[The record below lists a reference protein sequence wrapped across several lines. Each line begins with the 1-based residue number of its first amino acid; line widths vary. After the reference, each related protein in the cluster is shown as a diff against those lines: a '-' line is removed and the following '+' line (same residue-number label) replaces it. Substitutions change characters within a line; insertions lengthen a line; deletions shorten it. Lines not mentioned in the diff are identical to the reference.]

1 MQGNPV
7 GLILRAIPVLVW
19 LCLSGTVAVRA
30 QVAPLEDPTGF
41 WLVAET
47 GPPVSQGLASIP
59 ILGLAVRAQIGNP
72 RAIWE
77 IRRENDV
84 YTIAIPERDLVFS
97 GLSVADGGFRGEI
110 PDAGTPQGR
119 ISLDIRIADGQLT
132 GRLAFPN
139 YSFELAG
146 RQPESVAALR
156 QAYIAARARLEEL
169 DGPYVVPEIERL
181 RQENIVLIERVRRVE
196 NELRQ
201 RGASAAVRPQAVEPL
216 PAPRISVRGMT
227 ATLAA
232 TRATALRAAPDPG
245 ARIVASLAAGQPIV
259 RLADA
264 AIPGWLLAADTRGAI
279 GYVQASMTGPA
290 ATAASSSAAR
300 TTREI
305 SISFPAWDPGRTG
318 RRMTVLDPGFVSL
331 VGRVR
336 GDAALRDVRIVDG
349 QTVFNPDGSFTSVV
363 PVPREGRKIRIEA
376 SFASGPAT
384 ILEFEIAVGR

>member
-1 MQGNPV
+1 MQGNTV
-7 GLILRAIPVLVW
+7 GLILRAVPVLVW
-19 LCLSGTVAVRA
+19 LCLSGPMPVRA

-47 GPPVSQGLASIP
+47 GPPVNQGLASIP

-77 IRRENDV
+77 IRRENGT
-84 YTIAIPERDLVFS
+84 YTIEIPARDLVFG
-97 GLSVADGGFRGEI
+97 GLSATDGRFRADI
-110 PDAGTPQGR
+110 PDASTQQGR
-119 ISLDIRIADGQLT
+119 ISLDVRIADGRLT

-139 YSFELAG
+139 HAFELEG
-146 RQPESVAALR
+146 RPPESVGALR
-156 QAYIAARARLEEL
+156 QAYVTARARLEEL

-201 RGASAAVRPQAVEPL
+201 RGTSGAVRPQAADPQSG
-216 PAPRISVRGMT
+216 PRISVRGMT

-232 TRATALRAAPDPG
+232 SRATALRAAPDPG
-245 ARIVASLAAGQPIV
+245 AQAVAPVAAGQSLV

-264 AIPGWLLAADTRGAI
+264 AIPGWLLVADARGAV

-290 ATAASSSAAR
+290 ATAAALAAR
-300 TTREI
+300 AAREI
-305 SISFPAWDPGRTG
+305 SISFPAWDAGRTG

-336 GDAALRDVRIVDG
+336 GDAALRDVRIADG

-363 PVPREGRKIRIEA
+363 PVPREGRKVRIEA

-384 ILEFEIAVGR
+384 ILEFDIAVGR

>member
-1 MQGNPV
+1 MQGNTV
-7 GLILRAIPVLVW
+7 GLILRAVLVLVW
-19 LCLSGTVAVRA
+19 LCLSGPMPVRA
-30 QVAPLEDPTGF
+30 QAAPLEDPTGF

-47 GPPVSQGLASIP
+47 GPPVNQGLASIP

-77 IRRENDV
+77 IRRENGT
-84 YTIAIPERDLVFS
+84 YTIEIPARDLVFG
-97 GLSVADGGFRGEI
+97 GLSATDGRFRADI
-110 PDAGTPQGR
+110 PDTSTQQGR
-119 ISLDIRIADGQLT
+119 ISLDVRIADGRLT

-139 YSFELAG
+139 HAFELEG
-146 RQPESVAALR
+146 RPPESVGALR
-156 QAYIAARARLEEL
+156 QAYVAARARLDEL

-201 RGASAAVRPQAVEPL
+201 RGTSGAVRPQAADPQSG
-216 PAPRISVRGMT
+216 PRISVRGMT
-227 ATLAA
+227 STLVAS
-232 TRATALRAAPDPG
+232 RATALRAAPDPG
-245 ARIVASLAAGQPIV
+245 AQAVAPVAAGQSLV

-264 AIPGWLLAADTRGAI
+264 AIPGWLLVADARGAV

-290 ATAASSSAAR
+290 ATAAALAAR
-300 TTREI
+300 AAREI
-305 SISFPAWDPGRTG
+305 SISFPAWDAGRTG

-336 GDAALRDVRIVDG
+336 GDAALRDVRIADG

-363 PVPREGRKIRIEA
+363 PVPREGRKVRIEA

-384 ILEFEIAVGR
+384 ILEFDIAVGR

>member
-1 MQGNPV
+1 MQGNTV
-7 GLILRAIPVLVW
+7 GLILRAVLVLVG
-19 LCLSGTVAVRA
+19 LCLSGPVSVRA

-77 IRRENDV
+77 IRRENDA

-97 GLSVADGGFRGEI
+97 GLAVADGRFHGEI

-119 ISLDIRIADGQLT
+119 ISLDIRIADGRLT

-146 RQPESVAALR
+146 RPPESVEALR
-156 QAYIAARARLEEL
+156 QAYVAARARLDEL

-216 PAPRISVRGMT
+216 PDPRISVRGMA
-227 ATLAA
+227 ATLA
-232 TRATALRAAPDPG
+232 TSRATALRAAPEPG
-245 ARIVASLAAGQPIV
+245 AKIVAPLAAGQPLV

-264 AIPGWLLAADTRGAI
+264 TIPGWLLAADARGAI
-279 GYVQASMTGPA
+279 GYIQAAMTGPA
-290 ATAASSSAAR
+290 ATAASPAAAR
-300 TTREI
+300 ATREI

-336 GDAALRDVRIVDG
+336 GDGTLRDVRIVDG

-376 SFASGPAT
+376 SFANGPAS

>member
-1 MQGNPV
+1 MQGNTV
-7 GLILRAIPVLVW
+7 GLILRAVLVLVW
-19 LCLSGTVAVRA
+19 LCLSGPMPVRA
-30 QVAPLEDPTGF
+30 QAAPLEDPTGF

-47 GPPVSQGLASIP
+47 GPPVNQGLASIP

-77 IRRENDV
+77 IRRENGT
-84 YTIAIPERDLVFS
+84 YTIEIPARDLVFG
-97 GLSVADGGFRGEI
+97 GLSATDGRFRADI
-110 PDAGTPQGR
+110 PDTSTQQGR
-119 ISLDIRIADGQLT
+119 ISLDVRIADGRLT

-139 YSFELAG
+139 HAFELEG
-146 RQPESVAALR
+146 RPPESVGALR
-156 QAYIAARARLEEL
+156 QAYVAARARLDEL

-201 RGASAAVRPQAVEPL
+201 RGTSGAVRPQAADPQSG
-216 PAPRISVRGMT
+216 PRISVRGMT
-227 ATLAA
+227 STLAA
-232 TRATALRAAPDPG
+232 SRATALRAAPDPG
-245 ARIVASLAAGQPIV
+245 AQAVAPVAAGQSLV

-264 AIPGWLLAADTRGAI
+264 AIPGWLLVADARGAV

-290 ATAASSSAAR
+290 ATAAALAAR
-300 TTREI
+300 AAREI
-305 SISFPAWDPGRTG
+305 SISFPAWDAGRTG

-336 GDAALRDVRIVDG
+336 GDAALRDVRIADG

-363 PVPREGRKIRIEA
+363 PVPREGRKVRIEA

-384 ILEFEIAVGR
+384 ILEFDIAVGR